1 MQELPRF
8 NLLPLASS
16 VLVTD
21 FTSLIS
27 AYGVW
32 LIGGMIALESAG
44 IPVPGETV
52 LVAASI
58 YAGTTHDLNIASV
71 IAAGIV
77 GGTVGNV
84 IAFAIGRVY
93 GYRLLRQYGGYL
105 QLTIPASRSANISF
119 CATAAKL
126 CLSRASFRCCAAWP
140 AFWPGPTICRGQA
153 L

>member
-8 NLLPLASS
+8 NLVPLASS
-16 VLVTD
+16 ILVTD

-52 LVAASI
+52 LIAASI

-77 GGTVGNV
+77 GGAVGNV

-105 QLTIPASRSANISF
+105 QLKDSPSKIGQNLFFRPPGKTPFFPRF
-119 CATAAKL
+119 LPLLRTAAAP
-126 CLSRASFRCCAAWP
+126 SAPRH
-140 AFWPGPTICRGQA
+140 
-153 L
+153 